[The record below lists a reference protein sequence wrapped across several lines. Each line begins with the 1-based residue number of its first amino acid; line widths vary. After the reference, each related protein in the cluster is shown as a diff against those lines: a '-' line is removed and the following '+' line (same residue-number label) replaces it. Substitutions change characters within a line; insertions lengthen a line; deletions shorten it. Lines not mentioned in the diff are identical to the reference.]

1 MLVHSILEYDREWP
15 RPWLVYLASKDAIP
29 ASPIPAIP
37 RPRDEHDRDL
47 IDLWLL
53 GHPVA

>member
-1 MLVHSILEYDREWP
+1 MTLHSILEYDRQWP
-15 RPWLVYLASKDAIP
+15 AQMLAYLSTKDSIP
-29 ASPIPAIP
+29 EHPAHPAP
-37 RPRDEHDRDL
+37 RFRDEHDQDL